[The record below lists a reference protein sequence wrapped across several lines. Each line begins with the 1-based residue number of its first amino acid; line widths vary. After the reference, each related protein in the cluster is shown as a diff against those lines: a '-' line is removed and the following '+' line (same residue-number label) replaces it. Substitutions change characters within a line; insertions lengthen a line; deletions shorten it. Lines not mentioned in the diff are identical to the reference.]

1 MTARV
6 SRSPSFIRCFVFKG
20 SNNRIVGNTDIS
32 SSVPKLPRYE
42 GLRQSA
48 VSYRDRRTLPQD
60 RSCRTNADPA
70 RCRNAAIKTDVCHG
84 FCKEKPFVFAS
95 ESRER
100 KNGTFGNSALSTAV
114 AHNMAYRTSDYEGHM
129 ELYLMD
135 LSSRTAQP
143 WALRAAISRPPEG
156 TVPTPAASWL
166 SSM

>member
-1 MTARV
+1 MWPNLGNGAQ
-6 SRSPSFIRCFVFKG
+6 SF
-20 SNNRIVGNTDIS
+20 DH
-32 SSVPKLPRYE
+32 LPP
-42 GLRQSA
+42 L
-48 VSYRDRRTLPQD
+48 
-60 RSCRTNADPA
+60 
-70 RCRNAAIKTDVCHG
+70 HG
-84 FCKEKPFVFAS
+84 TSAS

-100 KNGTFGNSALSTAV
+100 KNGTFGNSTLSTAV